1 MCSGTPQ
8 DYSGIGLCTP
18 KMGMLCRIN
27 NVFHYN
33 HSTRMV
39 LTYLDGGIAYV
50 TLRMILWF
58 CQRHTP
64 PFARNPHSSTRTMT
78 TMSFGART
86 GVAIMVK
93 KSSCW
98 AAAPLEFESG
108 ACKRYLQEGRLVSV
122 QIFVEGGKRS
132 IIFVASL
139 TRKMLSIVCCVIY
152 HPNWRGE
159 AAYPSLSPLTN
170 PRS

>member
-39 LTYLDGGIAYV
+39 LMYLDGGIAYV

-78 TMSFGART
+78 TMSFGAMLNRVHPVQASPLWLRRAHA
-86 GVAIMVK
+86 GLRRLWNSRVEHAKGISRRGGWFRFRSSWKVAN
-93 KSSCW
+93 
-98 AAAPLEFESG
+98 
-108 ACKRYLQEGRLVSV
+108 
-122 QIFVEGGKRS
+122 
-132 IIFVASL
+132 VASF
-139 TRKMLSIVCCVIY
+139 
-152 HPNWRGE
+152 
-159 AAYPSLSPLTN
+159 SL
-170 PRS
+170 RV